1 MKDNIIS
8 INLETATA
16 PIIQEVRGRDYIEY
30 GTEDWRNLYPQF
42 LIDLYYNSST
52 HAAIVNATAEMIAA
66 EDLIVSDEDT
76 SLDAYV
82 KLKKFL
88 RHANSK
94 ESLHQVIK
102 KVAFDFKL
110 QGAYALHIVWN
121 RERTEINSIF
131 HVPVER
137 VRAGRPNEMGQVD
150 TYFISA
156 DWSNIRT
163 HKPYP
168 IAAFNVNDRTSGS
181 QLLYTGSYSPNMD
194 CYHTPDYL
202 AACNWALVDQ
212 RVAEFHL
219 NNIENGFSGSYFI
232 SFANGIPTAE
242 ERRQIEQS
250 LAEKFTGAKN
260 SGKFIL
266 TFSDDK
272 TRTPEITPISVSD
285 ADKQYLALQELLV
298 QNILTGHRVTS
309 PMLMGIKNDTGL
321 GSNVDEL
328 NAAFNFYLNT
338 VIIPFQLH
346 IKNTLQ
352 TLFSVNDMD
361 LPVEFVQLK
370 PITLTFTSEDLKG
383 IMTEDEL
390 RAEMG
395 LKPLDV
401 EVREDFSKVGS
412 MITDG
417 VELPLY
423 DTIEEAE
430 AKAKEMGCS
439 GYHEHTQD
447 GNTYYMPCKNHEQI
461 TNLKNCDC
469 KEEFITPNPCQ
480 SGYEAIGTKIKDGK
494 EVPNCV
500 PIKASKKNLEKQIE
514 ENNLAEIELAEFIE
528 EFGEDIPEGY
538 ELVEEEKVEDEH
550 LDFDFEAVLNDVANE
565 KVELASTGS
574 PKPSRKSEQD
584 GISKKTYDYFR
595 VRYVY
600 AEDNFLVNKTGQK
613 RRFCRQMMG
622 ANKLYRKED
631 IQAMSNKVVNDYY
644 YSKNQKRNIG
654 WGPKGALKYDIF
666 KFKGGGNC
674 QHFFLRQIFKTT
686 IGESRTTK
694 IEDADL
700 IGYTK
705 AKSEGFTAK
714 KNSPLVAKPPKR
726 MKNKGFLKPR

>member
-1 MKDNIIS
+1 MKDSVLS

-52 HAAIVNATAEMIAA
+52 HAAIINATAEMIGG
-66 EDLIVSDEDT
+66 EDLVVSDEDT
-76 SLDAYV
+76 SLEAYV

-110 QGAYALHIVWN
+110 QGAYAIHIIWN
-121 RERTEINSIF
+121 RERTEISEIY

-137 VRAGRPNEMGQVD
+137 VRAGKPNEFGQVD
-150 TYFISA
+150 TYFISS
-156 DWSNIRT
+156 DWSNTRS

-168 IAAFNVNDRTSGS
+168 ISAFNRNDRTATS

-194 CYHTPDYL
+194 IYHTPDYI
-202 AACNWALVDQ
+202 AANNWALVDQ

-232 SFANGIPTAE
+232 SFANGVPTAE
-242 ERRQIEQS
+242 QRRQIEQS
-250 LAEKFTGAKN
+250 LTDKFTGAKN

-266 TFSDDK
+266 TFSDDR

-328 NAAFNFYLNT
+328 NSAFNFYLNT
-338 VIIPFQLH
+338 VIIPFQLN

-352 TLFSVNDMD
+352 TIFSVNNMD
-361 LPVEFVQLK
+361 LPVDFVQLK
-370 PITLTFTSEDLKG
+370 PITLEFTSEDLKG
-383 IMTEDEL
+383 ILTEDEL
-390 RAEMG
+390 REQMG

-401 EVREDFSKVGS
+401 EVREDFSKVG
-412 MITDG
+412 MIDG
-417 VELPLY
+417 KPVFS
-423 DTIEEAE
+423 TIEEAE
-430 AKAKEMGCS
+430 AHAKSIGCS
-439 GYHEHTQD
+439 GYHEHEYD
-447 GNTYYMPCKNHEQI
+447 GRTAYMACKDHSSA
-461 TNLKNCDC
+461 T
-469 KEEFITPNPCQ
+469 
-480 SGYEAIGTKIKDGK
+480 
-494 EVPNCV
+494 
-500 PIKASKKNLEKQIE
+500 
-514 ENNLAEIELAEFIE
+514 ELSAFIE
-528 EFGEDIPEGY
+528 EFGEDIPEEW
-538 ELVEEEKVEDEH
+538 ELVDEEKVVDEH
-550 LDFDFEAVLNDVANE
+550 EEFNFEEVLNDLVAE
-565 KVELASTGS
+565 KIQLASTGKAL
-574 PKPSRKSEQD
+574 PNRKSEQD

-600 AEDNFLVNKTGQK
+600 EEDNFLTNKTGEK
-613 RRFCRQMMG
+613 RPFCRQMMG
-622 ANKLYRKED
+622 ASKRGKMYRKED
-631 IQAMSNKVVNDYY
+631 IARMSDRVVNDYY
-644 YSKNQKRNIG
+644 YSKNQQKNIG
-654 WGPKGALKYDIF
+654 WGPRGALKYDIL
-666 KFKGGGNC
+666 KYKGGGNC
-674 QHFFLRQIFKTT
+674 QHFWLRKIYKTEL
-686 IGESRTTK
+686 GKSKTTK

-700 IGYTK
+700 ISYTK
-705 AKSEGFTAK
+705 ARSEGFTPE
-714 KNSPLVAKPPKR
+714 KNNLLVAKPPKR
-726 MKNKGFLKPR
+726 MKNKGFLTPR